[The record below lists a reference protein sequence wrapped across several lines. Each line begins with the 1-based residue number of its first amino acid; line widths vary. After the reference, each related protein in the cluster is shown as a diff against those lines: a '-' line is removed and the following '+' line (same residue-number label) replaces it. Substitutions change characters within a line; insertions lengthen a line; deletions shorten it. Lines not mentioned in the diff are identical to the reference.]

1 MTSCPM
7 YFYTIA
13 KLFLLCI
20 PLELLQF
27 NPFCLT
33 YCDYCHI
40 LISGSNFVLLKN
52 AERSKSQE
60 DTD

>member
-1 MTSCPM
+1 M